1 MDITTPALLFPAISL
16 LFVAYTN
23 RLHSLSVLIR
33 AMTTKGSNESKTKHA
48 DEQINILEKRVIYIR
63 RMQVFGVVSFIF
75 NLMTIILVY
84 LKLYILGN
92 YIFGFGLLM
101 LSGSLLFALLETLIS
116 TKALDIHLKNSKELR
131 FFPKLSAIKQTISN
145 IIELATWAV
154 I

>member
-48 DEQINILEKRVIYIR
+48 EEQIKILEKRVIYIR

-84 LKLYILGN
+84 LKFYILGN

-116 TKALDIHLKNSKELR
+116 TKALDIHLKNSSTEGLL
-131 FFPKLSAIKQTISN
+131 PKLSAIKQTISN
-145 IIELATWAV
+145 MIELATCAV

>member
-1 MDITTPALLFPAISL
+1 
-16 LFVAYTN
+16 
-23 RLHSLSVLIR
+23 
-33 AMTTKGSNESKTKHA
+33 MTTKGSNESKTKHA

-101 LSGSLLFALLETLIS
+101 LSGSLIFALLETLIS
-116 TKALDIHLKNSKELR
+116 TKALDIHLKNSK
-131 FFPKLSAIKQTISN
+131 N
-145 IIELATWAV
+145 
-154 I
+154 

>member
-33 AMTTKGSNESKTKHA
+33 AMTTKGSDESKTKHA
-48 DEQINILEKRVIYIR
+48 DEQLNILEKRVIYIR
-63 RMQVFGVVSFIF
+63 RMQVFGVMSFIF

-84 LKLYILGN
+84 LKYYYTFAN

-101 LSGSLLFALLETLIS
+101 LSGSLFFALLETIIS
-116 TKALDIHLKNSKELR
+116 TKALLIFDIHLKNYKS
-131 FFPKLSAIKQTISN
+131 
-145 IIELATWAV
+145 
-154 I
+154 

>member
-16 LFVAYTN
+16 LFVAYTS

-48 DEQINILEKRVIYIR
+48 DEQLQILKKRVIYIR

-75 NLMTIILVY
+75 NLLTIILVY
-84 LKLYILGN
+84 LKYYILAN
-92 YIFGFGLLM
+92 YIFGFGLLI

-116 TKALDIHLKNSKELR
+116 TKALDIHLKNSE
-131 FFPKLSAIKQTISN
+131 T
-145 IIELATWAV
+145 
-154 I
+154 